1 MTPNSIARNRTAA
14 VAQNMNV
21 RIPNDFVEG
30 AQYVTIAGL
39 ATVNGGREP
48 AISQYL
54 TPHQAEHLFLDQ
66 SADQFS
72 GLLRRHVIDFILEIT
87 LGAKY

>member
-54 TPHQAEHLFLDQ
+54 TPPP
-66 SADQFS
+66 S
-72 GLLRRHVIDFILEIT
+72 GTFV
-87 LGAKY
+87 LGSIGGSIQWIATEACD

>member
-21 RIPNDFVEG
+21 RIPDDFVEG
-30 AQYVTIAGL
+30 AQYVPIASL
-39 ATVNGGREP
+39 ATVNGAREP

-54 TPHQAEHLFLDQ
+54 NPP
-66 SADQFS
+66 SS
-72 GLLRRHVIDFILEIT
+72 GTFV
-87 LGAKY
+87 LGSINGSIQWIATEDCD

>member
-30 AQYVTIAGL
+30 KQYVPIASL
-39 ATVNGGREP
+39 ATINGASEP

-54 TPHQAEHLFLDQ
+54 NPP
-66 SADQFS
+66 SS
-72 GLLRRHVIDFILEIT
+72 GTFV
-87 LGAKY
+87 LGAINGSIQWIATEECN